1 MFCTKCGSPLPED
14 GICRVCAVSEEPIA
28 EPVAEPVA
36 EPIEPAA
43 IEEIPNAEPAEAT
56 PELPAVDPGKTLG
69 IISMILGIVAVLL
82 NSVCSCIPLLG
93 CVTTVIAII
102 AAIAGAVL
110 GFIAMS
116 KSKAAGFKNTL
127 ALVGVILS
135 IASVALWL
143 FSLIFSLIFGS
154 LPALF
159 STTSSSSSYYS
170 YY

>member
-14 GICRVCAVSEEPIA
+14 GICKVCAVNE

-36 EPIEPAA
+36 EPVTELVEEPV
-43 IEEIPNAEPAEAT
+43 AEPTEEAA

-82 NSVCSCIPLLG
+82 NTVCSCIPLIG
-93 CVTTVIAII
+93 CFTTTIAII

-135 IASVALWL
+135 IASVALC
-143 FSLIFSLIFGS
+143 LINLIITLIFGS
-154 LPALF
+154 VSTLF
-159 STTSSSSSYYS
+159 STTGSSSSNYS